1 MNTELQR
8 LKKRYSEWENRKEPF
23 CSHCLYEATRH
34 YWRNCDP
41 LCSASDEDHP
51 DGDELSDTVVDIWK
65 LIHMIDRL
73 EQENDHLRK
82 QVEIMRK
89 ERG

>member
-1 MNTELQR
+1 MRPRVTTGATVIRCVVR
-8 LKKRYSEWENRKEPF
+8 LMRI
-23 CSHCLYEATRH
+23 T
-34 YWRNCDP
+34 
-41 LCSASDEDHP
+41 